1 MKVITLVSLVY
12 LCLCLF
18 LCVSMCLFQS
28 TCGYVSIS
36 VYVWVCVSMCGYVSV
51 SVYVWV
57 CVSMCEHV
65 SVSVYVWVC
74 VAMEQMTV
82 GRCVRLTL
90 VSRCLKPRHQLC
102 HLLRQK
108 HPTFPVSL
116 KSFGQYQPVCIFVM
130 CQIHITYLLMYSLV
144 SSSSTFDIVH
154 LCAAQSGWYHWMV
167 VVGWS
172 YGCIVVKWLH

>member
-1 MKVITLVSLVY
+1 MKLRMKVITLVSLVY

-57 CVSMCEHV
+57 CV
-65 SVSVYVWVC
+65 
-74 VAMEQMTV
+74 AMEQMTV

-90 VSRCLKPRHQLC
+90 VSRCLKPRRQLC

-154 LCAAQSGWYHWMV
+154 LCAAQSG
-167 VVGWS
+167 
-172 YGCIVVKWLH
+172 